1 MGRGA
6 EGVEGPSAL
15 QTLEPRA
22 PHGGPHTQAKGQGPR
37 HSGWGWPVH
46 CVPPPQL
53 CPVSQTCHTAR
64 RGVPECTCADLQPGP
79 GLWSGNS
86 PHTPTPTPAP

>member
-6 EGVEGPSAL
+6 GGV
-15 QTLEPRA
+15 
-22 PHGGPHTQAKGQGPR
+22 GGAQLCRHWSPDTQAKGQGPH

-53 CPVSQTCHTAR
+53 CPVSQTLSAHAQTYN
-64 RGVPECTCADLQPGP
+64 PGP
-79 GLWSGNS
+79 GSGAGTAPTH
-86 PHTPTPTPAP
+86 PHQPPPHKHRSRTRGL